1 MQTVGCVCSLTGLMM
16 WSTQRLFPIGF
27 VSFPMT
33 GIDCAV
39 QGAAAPA
46 GPAAGVV
53 LDLTRSAAHEG
64 EARTWADDAA
74 FLAWAEGG
82 GGASIIAAE
91 LKVCFSERFRGI
103 LKGKFKLFNGSFGE
117 HRCMNLGFRLAKI
130 LQLVIFVGAD
140 PVYGLVHCGRLWS
153 CQRVTLGLVG
163 AGHS

>member
-1 MQTVGCVCSLTGLMM
+1 
-16 WSTQRLFPIGF
+16 
-27 VSFPMT
+27 MT

-91 LKVCFSERFRGI
+91 LKVCLSEPFRGI
-103 LKGKFKLFNGSFGE
+103 LNGKFKLFNDSFGE
-117 HRCMNLGFRLAKI
+117 HRCINLGFRLAKI

-140 PVYGLVHCGRLWS
+140 PVYGLAHCGRLMVMSKGHPWACGRWAFLTS
-153 CQRVTLGLVG
+153 LNGSWTSQTFVLRLG
-163 AGHS
+163 